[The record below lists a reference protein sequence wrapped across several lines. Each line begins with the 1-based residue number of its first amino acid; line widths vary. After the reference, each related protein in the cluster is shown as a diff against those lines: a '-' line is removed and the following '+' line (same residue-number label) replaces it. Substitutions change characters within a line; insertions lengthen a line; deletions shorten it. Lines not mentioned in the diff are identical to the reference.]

1 MKKDYENGRFAVGF
15 RNNHVDER
23 LKGKSANVSLDV
35 YLKGNMNEKAN
46 ATVRLKVTTIP

>member
-15 RNNHVDER
+15 RNNHVDES